1 MIQKSMT
8 LTGDGVLAFGGVD
21 VRLLAE
27 KYGTPL
33 YIIDENRLRE
43 NMRSY
48 IKAMRA
54 AFGPAALPTFASKA
68 LCVKAIYGILAEE
81 GLGADVVSGG
91 ELYTVYKAGFPM
103 ERVYFHCDHKADWE
117 LELAL
122 DTGVGFIMAD
132 SEFELDNIARIC
144 EKKNA
149 RASVILR
156 VTPGIDNHTF
166 AAVNT
171 GKVDVQFGRPIETGQ
186 ALAFVK
192 KALAMENIDVK
203 GFHCH
208 IGSQIFS
215 EKPFFLAAEKM
226 LAFVKQVK
234 DETGYTPEKLDLG
247 GGFGVRYVE
256 SDPVIDIPDCI
267 ARLGKRVGEL
277 CAEHGLD
284 MPDIIMEP
292 GRSIVADAGMTLYT
306 AGAVKQVDG
315 HRAYVIIDGGMADN
329 PRYALYKSSYTV
341 YNALRMTEKADFEC
355 TIAGRCC
362 ESGDL
367 IQEYVTIP
375 QVTGGDLI
383 AVAVT
388 GAYNYSMAS
397 NYNRLPRPAMVFVK
411 DGQHRL
417 AVRRESLDDLI
428 KNDLQ

>member
-8 LTGDGVLAFGGVD
+8 LTNEGTLAFGGAD
-21 VRLLAE
+21 VRALAE

-33 YIIDENRLRE
+33 IILDENRLRE
-43 NMRSY
+43 NMRMY
-48 IKAMRA
+48 ITSMRA
-54 AFGPAALPTFASKA
+54 AFGDDALPTYASKA
-68 LCVKAIYGILAEE
+68 MCFKEIYRILAEE

-91 ELYTVYKAGFPM
+91 ELYTALKAGFPM
-103 ERVYFHCDHKADWE
+103 ERVYFHGDHKADWE
-117 LELAL
+117 LELAVESG
-122 DTGVGFIMAD
+122 TGYIMAD
-132 SEFELDNIARIC
+132 NEYELDNLERIC
-144 EKKNA
+144 AAKGKKVN
-149 RASVILR
+149 VILR

-186 ALAFVK
+186 ALQFVK
-192 KALAMENIDVK
+192 KALEKQNINVA

-215 EKPFFLAAEKM
+215 EGPFYLAAEKM
-226 LAFVKQVK
+226 LNFVKDVK
-234 DETGYTPEKLDLG
+234 DATGFVPEKLDLG

-256 SDPVIDIPDCI
+256 ADPAIDIPACI
-267 ARLGKRVGEL
+267 EKLGKKVHSLCEEL
-277 CAEHGLD
+277 GLD
-284 MPDIIMEP
+284 IPAIIMEP

-306 AGAVKQVDG
+306 AGAVKEVEG

-341 YNALRMTEKADFEC
+341 YNASRMTEKADFLC

-367 IQEYVTIP
+367 IQENVTIP
-375 QVTGGDLI
+375 AVKSGDLI
-383 AVAVT
+383 AVPVT

-397 NYNRLPRPAMVFVK
+397 NYNRLTRPAVVIVK
-411 DGQHRL
+411 DGADRL

-428 KNDLQ
+428 RNDM

>member
-8 LTGDGVLAFGGVD
+8 LTNEGTLAFGGAD
-21 VRLLAE
+21 VRALAE

-33 YIIDENRLRE
+33 IILDENRLRE
-43 NMRSY
+43 NMRMY
-48 IKAMRA
+48 IASMRA
-54 AFGPAALPTFASKA
+54 AFGDKALPTYASKA
-68 LCVKAIYGILAEE
+68 MCFKEIYRILAEE

-91 ELYTVYKAGFPM
+91 ELYTALNAGFPM
-103 ERVYFHCDHKADWE
+103 ERVYFHGDHKADWE
-117 LELAL
+117 LELAVESG
-122 DTGVGFIMAD
+122 TGYIMAD
-132 SEFELDNIARIC
+132 NEYELDNLERIC
-144 EKKNA
+144 AAKGKKVN
-149 RASVILR
+149 VILR

-186 ALAFVK
+186 ALQFVK
-192 KALAMENIDVK
+192 KALEKQNINVA

-215 EKPFFLAAEKM
+215 EGPFYLAAEKM
-226 LAFVKQVK
+226 LNFVKDVK
-234 DETGYTPEKLDLG
+234 DATGFVPEKLDLG

-256 SDPVIDIPDCI
+256 ADPAIDIPACI
-267 ARLGKRVGEL
+267 EKLGKKVHSLCEEL
-277 CAEHGLD
+277 GLD
-284 MPDIIMEP
+284 IPAIIMEP

-306 AGAVKQVDG
+306 AGAVKEVEG

-341 YNALRMTEKADFEC
+341 YNASRMTEKADFLC

-367 IQEYVTIP
+367 IQENVTTP
-375 QVTGGDLI
+375 AVKSGDLI

-397 NYNRLPRPAMVFVK
+397 NYNRLTRPAVVIVK
-411 DGQHRL
+411 DGADRL

-428 KNDLQ
+428 RNDM

>member
-8 LTGDGVLAFGGVD
+8 LTNDGTLAFGGAD
-21 VRLLAE
+21 VRELAE

-33 YIIDENRLRE
+33 IILDENRLRE
-43 NMRSY
+43 NMRMY
-48 IKAMRA
+48 ITSMRA
-54 AFGPAALPTFASKA
+54 AFGGDALPTYASKA
-68 LCVKAIYGILAEE
+68 MCFKEIYRILAEE

-91 ELYTVYKAGFPM
+91 ELYTALKAGFPM
-103 ERVYFHCDHKADWE
+103 ERVYFHGDHKADWE
-117 LELAL
+117 LELAVESG
-122 DTGVGFIMAD
+122 TGYIMAD
-132 SEFELDNIARIC
+132 NEYELDNLERIC
-144 EKKNA
+144 AAKGKKVN
-149 RASVILR
+149 VILR

-166 AAVNT
+166 A

-186 ALAFVK
+186 ALNFVK
-192 KALAMENIDVK
+192 KALEKQNINVA

-215 EKPFFLAAEKM
+215 EGPFYLAAEKM
-226 LAFVKQVK
+226 LNFVKDVK
-234 DETGYTPEKLDLG
+234 DATGFVPEKLDLG

-256 SDPVIDIPDCI
+256 ADPAIDIPACI
-267 ARLGKRVGEL
+267 EKLGKKVHSLCEEL
-277 CAEHGLD
+277 GLD
-284 MPDIIMEP
+284 IPAIIMEP

-306 AGAVKQVDG
+306 AGAVKEVEG

-341 YNALRMTEKADFEC
+341 YNASRMTEKADFLC

-367 IQEYVTIP
+367 IQENVTIP
-375 QVTGGDLI
+375 AVKSGDLI

-397 NYNRLPRPAMVFVK
+397 NYNRLTRPAVVMVK
-411 DGQHRL
+411 DGADRL

-428 KNDLQ
+428 RNDM

>member
-8 LTGDGVLAFGGVD
+8 LTNGGTLAFGGAD
-21 VRLLAE
+21 VRELAE

-33 YIIDENRLRE
+33 IILDENRLRE
-43 NMRSY
+43 NMRMY
-48 IKAMRA
+48 ITSMRA
-54 AFGPAALPTFASKA
+54 AFGDDALPTYASKA
-68 LCVKAIYGILAEE
+68 MCFKEIYRILAEE

-91 ELYTVYKAGFPM
+91 ELYTALKAGFPM
-103 ERVYFHCDHKADWE
+103 ERVYFHGDHKADWE
-117 LELAL
+117 LELAVESG
-122 DTGVGFIMAD
+122 TGYIMAD
-132 SEFELDNIARIC
+132 NEYELDNLERIC
-144 EKKNA
+144 AAKGKKVN
-149 RASVILR
+149 VILR

-186 ALAFVK
+186 ALQFVK
-192 KALAMENIDVK
+192 KALEKQNINVA

-215 EKPFFLAAEKM
+215 EGPFYLAAEKM
-226 LAFVKQVK
+226 LNFVKDVK
-234 DETGYTPEKLDLG
+234 DATGFVPEKLDLG

-256 SDPVIDIPDCI
+256 ADPAIDIPACI
-267 ARLGKRVGEL
+267 EKLGKKVHSLCEEL
-277 CAEHGLD
+277 GLD
-284 MPDIIMEP
+284 IPAIIMEP

-306 AGAVKQVDG
+306 AGAVKEVEG

-341 YNALRMTEKADFEC
+341 YNASRMTEKADFLC

-367 IQEYVTIP
+367 IQENVTIP
-375 QVTGGDLI
+375 AVKSGDLI

-397 NYNRLPRPAMVFVK
+397 NYNRLTRPAVVMVK
-411 DGQHRL
+411 DGADRL

-428 KNDLQ
+428 RNDM